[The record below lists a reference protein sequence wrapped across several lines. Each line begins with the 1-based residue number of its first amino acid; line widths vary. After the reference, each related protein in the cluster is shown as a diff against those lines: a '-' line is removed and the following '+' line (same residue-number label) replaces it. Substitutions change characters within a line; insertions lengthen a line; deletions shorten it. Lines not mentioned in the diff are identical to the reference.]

1 MMSIPIARVMVI
13 DGGRE
18 DSQEQNSQQNTESQ
32 ETAQV
37 PEGRPRHPY
46 EIEVLNGSS
55 YRKWYQCYHFRAH
68 LCMPSTC
75 HRLPSNPNK
84 NSNQIH

>member
-1 MMSIPIARVMVI
+1 MMSIPIARFMVI

-18 DSQEQNSQQNTESQ
+18 DSQEQNSQQNMESQ
-32 ETAQV
+32 ETIQI

-55 YRKWYQCYHFRAH
+55 YQKRDQYYDFRAH

-75 HRLPSNPNK
+75 HRCPSNPNK
-84 NSNQIH
+84 NKNQIH